1 MHPIIRKYISSL
13 FILIII
19 IILIII
25 SGCIYDKDEITID
38 LDNTIDGVVQYPLDE
53 TDVIY
58 FGFNLRLSPKE
69 DARIYAPFLQYLSEE
84 TGRTFKIHFTPDYAC
99 TVDELGEG
107 VIQFAALGGLSHVIA
122 HEKYDAIDLARG
134 LNEKGRGEY
143 RAIIITQ
150 PDSDIYEI
158 EDIRG
163 QSFCFGS
170 YYSTQGHLI
179 PRKMLEDN
187 NISLS
192 DIGEYTYSDSHMD
205 TAKAVIAGEYDAA
218 GVQDTLAQSLA
229 SEGLVRIVAY
239 SDYYPSSGI
248 SANKDVDPELVEAV
262 EKALLVFD
270 PEGKHAMNLV
280 DWDRSEM
287 PCGFI
292 EAHDEDYAQ
301 LRELATR
308 YDIIEQEGSE

>member
-1 MHPIIRKYISSL
+1 MHSIIRKYISSL
-13 FILIII
+13 FIPIII
-19 IILIII
+19 ITIII
-25 SGCIYDKDEITID
+25 SGCIYDNDEITVD

-58 FGFNLRLSPKE
+58 FGFDFRLSPKE

-84 TGRTFKIHFTPDYAC
+84 TGHTFKIRFTPDYTC

-107 VIQFAALGGLSHVIA
+107 VTQFAAIGGLSYINA
-122 HEKYDAIDLARG
+122 HEKYDVICLARG
-134 LNEKGRGEY
+134 LYEIDRGES
-143 RAIIITQ
+143 RAAIITQ

-158 EDIRG
+158 KDINGR
-163 QSFCFGS
+163 SFCFGS

-192 DIGEYTYSDSHMD
+192 DIGEYTYSGSHMD

-218 GVQDTLAQSLA
+218 GVQDKLARSLA
-229 SEGLVRIVAY
+229 SEGLVKIVAY
-239 SDYYPSSGI
+239 SDYYPSSSI

-270 PEGKHAMNLV
+270 PKGKHAMNLV

-292 EAHDEDYAQ
+292 EAHDEDYVQ
-301 LRELATR
+301 LRELAIR
-308 YDIIEQEGSE
+308 YDIIEQEGTE